1 MKMFEALAMLMAA
14 REGKLPQKRT
24 AVKRYGE
31 KSKRALRQIGIK
43 EEEIYNEY
51 PDKEL
56 NNGIFLICNHPIVFA
71 EQARA
76 SAAWLIN
83 RN

>member
-1 MKMFEALAMLMAA
+1 MKTFEALACLMAA
-14 REGKLPQKRT
+14 RDGMRPHKTK
-24 AVKRYGE
+24 AVEQYGE
-31 KSKRALRQIGIK
+31 ASKQALRQMGMK
-43 EEEIYNEY
+43 NKQLYEEY

-56 NNGIFLICNHPIVFA
+56 RNGIFLVSNHPLIFA

-76 SAAWLIN
+76 SAAWLIS